1 MVSNVLDLLSE
12 IAGQADDQS
21 DVAGLTT
28 HSVFLSDISDDDL
41 MDIVEEALGAGYI
54 YFDGYGSDARVSFTV
69 SGASYWL
76 MIEEINNY

>member
-28 HSVFLSDISDDDL
+28 HSVFLMDISDDDL
-41 MDIVEEALGAGYI
+41 MDVVNDAIEAGYI
-54 YFDGYGSDARVSFTV
+54 YLDGYGSDARVSFTV

-76 MIEEINNY
+76 MVEEINNF